1 MIINTIAP
9 ISIEH
14 LKEYFQDK
22 TTFYS
27 VDYSKSKL
35 KGQKFLTYFSN
46 LEIPADVDLSS
57 CTLEEKTELLKE
69 YLQCEMMCNLKTLE
83 SLTLN
88 VLLEHAGINSKSQ
101 YSDFIETNKDIL
113 DHWLERVQSL
123 PLYNIYILGQ
133 PEFTKFVESH
143 EVCDSTSLVGVNFVN
158 LIKYEELPQLYF
170 GKPTYFKS
178 YFNDYMF
185 KGKNLFS
192 YWANDNNKLFLLT
205 FGISEGLITG
215 ESYSETVKQTYQELQ
230 DVSSV
235 Q

>member
-1 MIINTIAP
+1 MINTIAP
-9 ISIEH
+9 ISIDH
-14 LKEYFQDK
+14 LKQYFQDK

-27 VDYSKSKL
+27 VDYKESKL

-46 LEIPADVDLSS
+46 LEIPADVDLST

-69 YLQCEMMCNLKTLE
+69 YLHCEMLCNLKTLE
-83 SLTLN
+83 VLTLN
-88 VLLEHAGINSKSQ
+88 VLLEHAGVNGKSQ
-101 YSDFIETNKDIL
+101 YSEFIEANTEIL
-113 DHWLERVQSL
+113 DQWLERIQSL
-123 PLYNIYILGQ
+123 PLYNMYILGQ
-133 PEFTKFVESH
+133 PELTKFVESH
-143 EVCDSTSLVGVNFVN
+143 ETCDTNTLVGVNFVN
-158 LIKYEELPQLYF
+158 LIKHEELSQLYF
-170 GKPTYFKS
+170 GKPTYFKA
-178 YFNDYMF
+178 YFNEYMF

>member
-1 MIINTIAP
+1 MINTIAP
-9 ISIEH
+9 ISIDN
-14 LKEYFQDK
+14 LKYYFQDK
-22 TTFYS
+22 TTFYC
-27 VDYSKSKL
+27 VDYSNSKL

-46 LEIPADVDLSS
+46 LEIPADVDLTP

-69 YLQCEMMCNLKTLE
+69 YLHCEMMCNLKSLE
-83 SLTLN
+83 VLTLN
-88 VLLEHAGINSKSQ
+88 VLLEHAGINPKSQ
-101 YSDFIETNKDIL
+101 YSEFIEANKDIL

-123 PLYNIYILGQ
+123 PLFNIYILGQ
-133 PEFTKFVESH
+133 SEFVEFIESH
-143 EVCDSTSLVGVNFVN
+143 EVCDSKSLVGVNFVN
-158 LIKYEELPQLYF
+158 LIKYEELSQLYF
-170 GKPTYFKS
+170 GKPTFFRS
-178 YFNDYMF
+178 YFNEYMF